1 MTELRRLVWDIE
13 SSPLLGYSWKKWDTS
28 LIEIV
33 EDWKLLCFSW
43 QWLDGPDK
51 KVHVLGMPDDPLY
64 QPGVLDDEWL
74 TEQLHDLLSQAD
86 ISIAHNGKGFDDKK
100 ANAKFL
106 EHGYGPVPFR
116 KSVDTLRTARRE
128 FKLSSNSL
136 KDVCAFLNVTL
147 KQDPGGFATWKGC
160 MKGDEKAWKHMY
172 RYAKGD
178 IRSLVDAYWIML
190 PFDKTHPNLS
200 VYTGKEAC
208 PRCQSKHYQK
218 RGTRYANAYSYPQYQ
233 CQACKGYFAGR
244 RSDRDTPKVLFK
256 T

>member
-28 LIEIV
+28 LIKIV
-33 EDWKLLCFSW
+33 QDWKLLCFSW

-51 KVHVLGMPDDPLY
+51 KVHVLGMPDDPMY
-64 QPGVLDDEWL
+64 EPGNLDDEWL

-86 ISIAHNGKGFDDKK
+86 ISIAHNGRGFDDKK

-106 EHGYGPVPFR
+106 EHGFGPVPFR
-116 KSVDTLRTARRE
+116 HSVDTLRTARRE
-128 FKLSSNSL
+128 FKLSSTSL

-147 KQDPGGFATWKGC
+147 KQDPGGFATWEGC

-178 IRSLVDAYWIML
+178 IRSLTDAYWIML
-190 PFDKTHPNLS
+190 PFDKTHPNLT
-200 VYTGKEAC
+200 VYTGEPAC
-208 PRCQSKHYQK
+208 PRCL
-218 RGTRYANAYSYPQYQ
+218 GTERSLAKNRVTKTYTYPQWQ
-233 CQACKGYFAGR
+233 CKACKGYYKGR
-244 RSDRDTPKVLFK
+244 QSLREVVKPAYT